1 MKRIFVIFALA
12 ATLVGCAKE
21 DIVREAPRQAIGFG
35 ELFVDN
41 ATRAT
46 DGSYSNTNLP
56 ASFKVYG
63 TVTGNTTPANTLNIF
78 NGVDVYKTKQA
89 DDNIGD
95 TSNNT
100 WWYDKQYAQYWI
112 PGASYNFAAVVGAY
126 VEAGEASYFMP
137 TKLNTVADD
146 DMHFQD
152 MLYDEVGVPN
162 VAKDYNTPVAFTF
175 THLLSKVKFTVNS
188 TATGS
193 YKHSVTN
200 ITVSNYTS
208 GTYDIAAKKW
218 SGTAGDVSFGDIE
231 GVNTEA
237 GNVTCDYEKLLIPIS
252 DSFNV
257 SFTVNT
263 YKGTELLTSEDF
275 GTAEAP
281 ITITQDLVAGNAYN
295 FEISCKLGLP
305 ITFTFS
311 SLGGWDDNP
320 SISIP

>member
-1 MKRIFVIFALA
+1 
-12 ATLVGCAKE
+12 
-21 DIVREAPRQAIGFG
+21 
-35 ELFVDN
+35 LFVDN

-46 DGSYSNTNLP
+46 DGSYSSSNLP

-78 NGVDVYKTKQA
+78 NGVDVYQTQG
-89 DDNIGD
+89 DREIGS
-95 TSNNT
+95 TGT
-100 WWYDKQYAQYWI
+100 WWYDQEYVQYWI
-112 PGASYNFAAVVGAY
+112 PGASYNFAAVVGAT

-137 TKLNTVADD
+137 TKLNTVADAN
-146 DMHFQD
+146 MHFQD
-152 MLYDEVGVPN
+152 MLYDVTPVTGVT
-162 VAKDYNTPVAFTF
+162 KDYNTPVAFDF
-175 THLLSKVKFTVNS
+175 QHLLSKVMFTVNS

-208 GTYDIAAKKW
+208 GTYDIAEKKW
-218 SGTAGDVSFGDIE
+218 SGTAGDVSFGNIE
-231 GVNTEA
+231 SVNTET
-237 GNVTCDYEKLLIPIS
+237 GDVTCDYEKLLIPTTA
-252 DSFNV
+252 SFNV

-263 YKGTELLTSEDF
+263 YKGDDLLTSEDF

-295 FEISCKLGLP
+295 FTINCELGLP

-311 SLGGWDDNP
+311 SLGGWDDKT
-320 SISIP
+320 SIEIP